1 MAIPKDENNFSGI
14 FTSQTALL
22 PPKTL
27 GWRAPAVDQGSAV
40 TDTSNT
46 TYDAGTGYAS
56 YASSGGSGGSSASTK
71 SSDAEQVRILREL
84 LEGGFEEAREQRLAN
99 IQRVYEQG
107 DSALLQ
113 SYDARAESLET
124 LREDT
129 KKSEADTSF
138 ANLGNRA
145 RESSDILSEIATQGA
160 GETDALRTQLI
171 AARRFH
177 PRLAWRSR

>member
-14 FTSQTALL
+14 FTNQPALL

-56 YASSGGSGGSSASTK
+56 YASSGGSGGSGGSSASTK

-84 LEGGFEEAREQRLAN
+84 LEGGFEEARE
-99 IQRVYEQG
+99 
-107 DSALLQ
+107 
-113 SYDARAESLET
+113 
-124 LREDT
+124 
-129 KKSEADTSF
+129 
-138 ANLGNRA
+138 
-145 RESSDILSEIATQGA
+145 
-160 GETDALRTQLI
+160 
-171 AARRFH
+171 
-177 PRLAWRSR
+177 